1 VSQIL
6 GKIRDRLHD
15 LARRLAPLGPT
26 LARLTVGLVFLKSG
40 WGKLHS
46 LPDVTDYFTSLHI
59 PMPGFNARLAAST
72 EFFGGLLLV
81 VGLGTRLVVLP
92 MAFTMVIAIITA
104 KLPDVHDVWDFAG
117 LEEWSYLVFFIWFA
131 LAGAGPLSL
140 DRLIAPRL
148 DRFFGNGAQKKN
160 KPPETV
166 TA

>member
-1 VSQIL
+1 LSQTL
-6 GKIRDRLHD
+6 GKIRDRLHI
-15 LARRLAPLGPT
+15 LARRLGPVGPT

-40 WGKLHS
+40 WGKLHT
-46 LPDVTDYFTSLHI
+46 LPDVTDYFAKLHI

-72 EFFGGLLLV
+72 EFFGGVLLT

-104 KLPDVHDVWDFAG
+104 KLPDVQDFWDFVG
-117 LEEWSYLVFFIWFA
+117 LEEWTYLVLFLWFA

-140 DRLIAPRL
+140 DRLVAPRL
-148 DRFFGNGAQKKN
+148 DRFFGGGGEKKN
-160 KPPETV
+160 GPPETV